1 MTYGKYF
8 EKTMNKFLI
17 GYSLGSVLAFNT
29 AVNKKDFFDGVVMIA
44 PPIILEVN
52 ESSFKFKLLSL
63 LNKVFPGF
71 PLLPLKS
78 KFFLL
83 KMKIKIKAIF
93 PRALKSLRNTS
104 KTRLYIKGK
113 QKFPLLLRS

>member
-1 MTYGKYF
+1 MINNKFHSFFENEQTLLEDVNNFINMTYGSYF
-8 EKTMNKFLI
+8 ERTMNKFLI

-29 AVNKKDFFDGVVMIA
+29 AVKKKDFFDGVVMIA

-52 ESSFKFKLLSL
+52 ETSLQFKLLSL
-63 LNKVFPGF
+63 LNKVLPGF

-83 KMKIKIKAIF
+83 KMKIKIK
-93 PRALKSLRNTS
+93 TS
-104 KTRLYIKGK
+104 SPKA
-113 QKFPLLLRS
+113 